1 MIRKA
6 AITMAM
12 PLPRMRPRRNN
23 RQETETM
30 RNRISNQLVRRA
42 LCSVALSMALACSV
56 VAQEVQADLV
66 PVVKKALGRS
76 NILPG
81 ELRAWQ
87 AVDVFARVSGF
98 VEEVAVDRGSNV
110 GAGQVLARMSAPELE
125 ARRAEAQA
133 RIPAVEAQRLEAEA
147 RLAALESTY
156 ARLLEAAKTP
166 GVVAENEVVLAG
178 KAVESARAQ
187 VESTKRSVAAMESSV
202 SAIRALEEFL
212 VVKAPFAGVI
222 TERMAH
228 PGTLAGADGAAGK
241 PLFRLEQVQRL
252 RLVVAVP
259 EAYAKTVRGGARL
272 SFTVSAFP
280 GRTFQGVVTRSA
292 YSVDRDTRT
301 MPVELDVANPARDL
315 APGMYAEVSW
325 PLSRGGESLFVPPSA
340 VKSTT
345 ERTFVVRVRNG
356 KAEWVNVKRG
366 VLDGDVLEV
375 MGDLQAGDLVLKRGT
390 DEIQPGAAVRGR

>member
-1 MIRKA
+1 
-6 AITMAM
+6 
-12 PLPRMRPRRNN
+12 
-23 RQETETM
+23 M

-42 LCSVALSMALACSV
+42 LCSAALSMALACSV
-56 VAQEVQADLV
+56 VAQEVQVDLV

-87 AVDVFARVSGF
+87 GVDVFARVSGF

-110 GAGQVLARMSAPELE
+110 SAGQVLARMSAPELE

-147 RLAALESTY
+147 RLAALENTY
-156 ARLLEAAKTP
+156 TRLLEAAKTP

-178 KAVESARAQ
+178 KAVDSAKAQ
-187 VESTKRSVAAMESSV
+187 VESAKRSVAAMESSV
-202 SAIRALEEFL
+202 AAIRAVEEFL
-212 VVKAPFAGVI
+212 VLKAPFAGVI

-259 EAYAKTVRGGARL
+259 ETYAKTVRNGARL

-280 GRTFQGVVTRSA
+280 GRSFQGVVARSA
-292 YSVDRDTRT
+292 SSVDRDTRT